1 VVQVDQ
7 VVEQEEME
15 QVLQEEQVIHLL
27 FLPFK
32 ERTEEILLHRLMVA
46 QVVVVALAPQVQ
58 MVGVVVQ
65 VQNLV
70 VMVVQEVM

>member
-1 VVQVDQ
+1 MVDQ
-7 VVEQEEME
+7 
-15 QVLQEEQVIHLL
+15 
-27 FLPFK
+27 
-32 ERTEEILLHRLMVA
+32 LLHRLMVA
-46 QVVVVALAPQVQ
+46 EAVVVALALQVQ